1 MKMGS
6 ALRVGV
12 TLLATAAAVFVGW
25 RLWLYYTVAPW
36 TRDARVLA
44 QVVAIAPD
52 VSGLVDSVNVRDN
65 QFVQKGEI
73 LFVID
78 QQRFTAALR
87 QAQADVEL
95 KQQAL
100 RYASDTAQRDA
111 RLERADPDAVSEQTV
126 ELTAANAAEAQAE
139 LDAAQAA
146 LTTAQI
152 NLERSR
158 VRAPTDGYITNF
170 NVDAGDYAR
179 VGEAILALVDS
190 HSFYVYAYFME
201 TKLPSIRDGDPARV
215 ELMAGGVV
223 IDGEVEGLSRAIA
236 NPGQGLLAQVDPNFD
251 WIRLAQRIPV
261 RIKLGPLPP
270 EVRLV
275 AGLTAT
281 VVVLPKTR

>member
-65 QFVQKGEI
+65 QFVRKGEI

-100 RYASDTAQRDA
+100 RYAGDTARRDA
-111 RLERADPDAVSEQTV
+111 RLEQADTDAISEQTV
-126 ELTAANAAEAQAE
+126 ELTASTAAEAQAE

-201 TKLPSIRDGDPARV
+201 TKLPSIRDGDPAKV

-223 IDGEVEGLSRAIA
+223 IEGEVEGLSRAIA

-281 VVVLPKTR
+281 VVVQPKKR

>member
-1 MKMGS
+1 MNIGP

-12 TLLATAAAVFVGW
+12 TLVATGAAVFVGW
-25 RLWLYYTVAPW
+25 RLWLYYTVSPW

-44 QVVAIAPD
+44 QVVEIAPD
-52 VSGLVDSVNVRDN
+52 VSGLVDAVNVGDN
-65 QFVQKGEI
+65 QFVQKGDV

-78 QQRFTAALR
+78 QERFTAALR
-87 QAQADVEL
+87 QAQANVEL

-100 RYASDTAQRDA
+100 TYARDTARRDA
-111 RLERADPDAVSEQTV
+111 NLERADAAAIAAQTV
-126 ELTAANAAEAQAE
+126 EFTASTAAEAQAE

-152 NLERSR
+152 NLDRSR

-179 VGEAILALVDS
+179 VGDGMLALVDS

-201 TKLPSIRDGDPARV
+201 TKLPAIREGDPARV

-223 IDGEVEGLSRAIA
+223 IDGVVEGLSRAIA
-236 NPGQGLLAQVDPNFD
+236 IPGEGLLAQVNPNFD

-275 AGLTAT
+275 SGLSAT
-281 VVVLPKTR
+281 VVVRPKAR

>member
-1 MKMGS
+1 MTIGS
-6 ALRVGV
+6 VLRVGV
-12 TLLATAAAVFVGW
+12 TLLATVAAVFVGW
-25 RLWLYYTVAPW
+25 RLWLYYTVSPW

-44 QVVAIAPD
+44 QVVEIAPD
-52 VSGLVDSVNVRDN
+52 VSGLVDTVNVRDN
-65 QFVQKGEI
+65 QLVQKGDV

-78 QQRFTAALR
+78 QQRFTAAFK
-87 QAQADVEL
+87 QAQADVAL

-100 RYASDTAQRDA
+100 DYARDTAARDA
-111 RLERADPDAVSEQTV
+111 NLERADTAAISAQTV
-126 ELTAANAAEAQAE
+126 ELTASTAAEAQAE

-152 NLERSR
+152 NLDRSR

-179 VGEAILALVDS
+179 VGEGMLALVDS

-201 TKLPSIRDGDPARV
+201 TKLPAIRDGDPARV

-223 IDGEVEGLSRAIA
+223 IDGVVEGLSRAIA
-236 NPGQGLLAQVDPNFD
+236 IPGEGLLAQVNPNFD

-270 EVRLV
+270 GVRLV
-275 AGLTAT
+275 SGLSAT
-281 VVVLPKTR
+281 VVVQPKMR